1 MKHGIQLGQAINPLF
16 SCGDDQDLA
25 VQDSPLDDGAQ
36 QVISRRFEFWTD
48 RLKVFAPAEPSS
60 CYPACQDLQ
69 STSNKPR
76 EEERRP

>member
-25 VQDSPLDDGAQ
+25 AQDSPLDDGAGAQ

-60 CYPACQDLQ
+60 CYPAC
-69 STSNKPR
+69 
-76 EEERRP
+76 